1 MMRRRYAWLG
11 VLLLLGG
18 CFSPRS
24 QPTRLETGS
33 IESQLRSSHEIEADF
48 SARQRLRFRF
58 ADRAGSMNAVLQ
70 VHCGEVVV
78 VALTPFGTRLFSIR
92 QRGLVVEVEPAVDE
106 SWPIS
111 PLRVLLDVQRSF
123 LYPLAS
129 PPPPDGTH
137 SGRVGSVKVREEW
150 RGARLVERSL
160 TESADDRSGPFV
172 VRYDPGMEPG
182 MLPPHTRLS
191 SELHGYEL
199 EIETH
204 SYNASRCAQ

>member
-1 MMRRRYAWLG
+1 MRRSYPWLG

-18 CFSPRS
+18 CISPRS

-33 IESQLRSSHEIEADF
+33 IESQLRPSQEIEANF

-58 ADRAGSMNAVLQ
+58 ADRAGSMDAVLQ
-70 VHCGEVVV
+70 VHCGEVVI

-92 QRGLVVEVEPAVDE
+92 QRGLEVEVQPAVDKR
-106 SWPIS
+106 WPIS

-137 SGRVGSVKVREEW
+137 AGRVGVVELQEEW
-150 RGARLVERSL
+150 RGGQLVERSL
-160 TESADDRSGPFV
+160 TESNGDRSGPFI
-172 VRYDPGMEPG
+172 VRYDPGMGPG
-182 MLPPHTRLS
+182 ALPPHTRLAS
-191 SELHGYEL
+191 DLYGYEL
-199 EIETH
+199 EIETYSH
-204 SYNASRCAQ
+204 SELPCEE